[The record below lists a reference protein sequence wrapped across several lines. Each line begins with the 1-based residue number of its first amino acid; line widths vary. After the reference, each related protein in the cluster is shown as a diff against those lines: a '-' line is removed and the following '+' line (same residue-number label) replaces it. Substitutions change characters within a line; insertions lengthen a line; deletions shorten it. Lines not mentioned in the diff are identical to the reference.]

1 LASGS
6 NPLSSSGSRPSL
18 TALRQPKVNIEPLRR
33 NRAAKALIIAWLLAT
48 AVVLYRPHESG
59 FRARWVQM
67 PPAMSWDTITKAR
80 KAAGRPVGMTY
91 TVLQISRLQAQL
103 ITNAIENMR
112 AGRACSR
119 IANACNE

>member
-1 LASGS
+1 M
-6 NPLSSSGSRPSL
+6 
-18 TALRQPKVNIEPLRR
+18 RR

-80 KAAGRPVGMTY
+80 KAVGRPVGMTY